1 MIKIYGVGVSDVDE
15 RFNKGTI
22 KAAFRQWWFLNKFIG
37 LEPMI
42 YCNTHVEEFEDINF
56 GFLLGFQIY
65 FKKQKE

>member
-1 MIKIYGVGVSDVDE
+1 MIKIYGVGVSDGDDS
-15 RFNKGTI
+15 FNKGTI
-22 KAAFRQWWFLNKFIG
+22 VMVFGHVWFLSKFIG

-42 YCNTHVEEFEDINF
+42 YCHTKVEEFEDINF